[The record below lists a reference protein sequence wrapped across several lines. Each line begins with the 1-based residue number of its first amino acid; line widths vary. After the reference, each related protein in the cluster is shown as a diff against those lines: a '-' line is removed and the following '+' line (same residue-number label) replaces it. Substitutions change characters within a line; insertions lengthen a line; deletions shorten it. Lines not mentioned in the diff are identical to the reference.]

1 MSSILDVTF
10 IKPLIEMHPS
20 FDMITDEDLTDLD
33 KGLIRVSIILSAI
46 TIVIAIPIEGASLA
60 I

>member
-1 MSSILDVTF
+1 
-10 IKPLIEMHPS
+10 
-20 FDMITDEDLTDLD
+20 MITDEDLTDLD